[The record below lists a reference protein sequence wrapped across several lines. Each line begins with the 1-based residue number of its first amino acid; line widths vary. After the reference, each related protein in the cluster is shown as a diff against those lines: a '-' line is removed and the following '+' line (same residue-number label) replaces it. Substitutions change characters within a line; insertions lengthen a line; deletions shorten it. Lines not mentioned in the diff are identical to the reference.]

1 MMGSWVYL
9 ISSPRRAAANGLN
22 QSLGFVRYETNCYV
36 WEVMPEIL

>member
-1 MMGSWVYL
+1 VERL
-9 ISSPRRAAANGLN
+9 HLTSSPRRVAANGLY